1 MSLRVSTSGTPLE
14 VISLAKAKQW
24 LSIDFSD
31 WDDLIQDLI
40 NSATAKSQK
49 VSGSAYW
56 PVTVTVTGNT
66 AKEYIYPIEPVNA
79 ILPDPENEEDYKSYT
94 YEAGYAQ
101 DEVPDDL
108 KRAIL
113 QRVATGFN
121 ERQNGYEKAL
131 SKATETSLMIEIS
144 YRNNLY
150 L

>member
-14 VISLAKAKQW
+14 VISLAKAKEW
-24 LSIDFSD
+24 LNIDFSD
-31 WDDLIQDLI
+31 WDSLIQDLI
-40 NSATAKSQK
+40 NASIVRSQQ

-66 AKEYIYPIEPVNA
+66 AKEYLYPIEPVTA
-79 ILPDPENEEDYKSYT
+79 LLPDPESEEEYKSYT

-121 ERQNGYEKAL
+121 ERQNGYEKSL
-131 SKATETSLMIEIS
+131 NKATETSLMIEIS
-144 YRNNLY
+144 YRKDLY

>member
-56 PVTVTVTGNT
+56 PVTVTVTENT
-66 AKEYIYPIEPVNA
+66 AKEYIYPIEPVTA

-131 SKATETSLMIEIS
+131 NKATETSLMIEMS
-144 YRNNLY
+144 YRNDLY

>member
-66 AKEYIYPIEPVNA
+66 AKEYIYPIEPVTA

>member
-1 MSLRVSTSGTPLE
+1 MSLRVRTSGTPLE
-14 VISLAKAKQW
+14 VISVAKAKEW
-24 LSIDFSD
+24 LTIDFSD

-40 NSATAKSQK
+40 KYATAQSQK

-66 AKEYIYPIEPVNA
+66 AKEYIYPIEPVTA
-79 ILPDPENEEDYKSYT
+79 FLPDPENEEDFKSYT

-144 YRNNLY
+144 YRNDLY